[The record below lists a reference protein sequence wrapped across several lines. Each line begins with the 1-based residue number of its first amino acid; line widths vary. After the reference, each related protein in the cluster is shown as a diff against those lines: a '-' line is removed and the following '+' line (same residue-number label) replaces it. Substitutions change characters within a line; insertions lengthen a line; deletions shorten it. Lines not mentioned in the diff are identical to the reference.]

1 MTQLE
6 TMVLSGN
13 QLSGNI
19 PKEIEGL
26 SSFKWL
32 LMAGNKFNG
41 SIPTNLGNLA
51 SLETLDLSSN
61 NLTGPIPQS
70 LEKLQYIQTLNLS
83 FNHLEGK
90 VPMKGVFM
98 NLTKFHLRG
107 NNQLCSLNK
116 EIVQNLGVLLCL
128 VGKKKRNSLLHIILP
143 VVGATALFISMLV
156 VFCTIKKKRKETKIS
171 VSLTPLRGLPQN
183 ISYAGIDDHSS
194 GIGSNTHSIRK
205 AEECIA
211 GVIRVG
217 LCCTAHQPKDR

>member
-1 MTQLE
+1 
-6 TMVLSGN
+6 
-13 QLSGNI
+13 
-19 PKEIEGL
+19 
-26 SSFKWL
+26 
-32 LMAGNKFNG
+32 
-41 SIPTNLGNLA
+41 
-51 SLETLDLSSN
+51 
-61 NLTGPIPQS
+61 
-70 LEKLQYIQTLNLS
+70 
-83 FNHLEGK
+83 
-90 VPMKGVFM
+90 MKGVFM

-183 ISYAGIDDHSS
+183 ISYAAVDENEVLKVADRRLIDNYQYSTQSSGIDDHSS